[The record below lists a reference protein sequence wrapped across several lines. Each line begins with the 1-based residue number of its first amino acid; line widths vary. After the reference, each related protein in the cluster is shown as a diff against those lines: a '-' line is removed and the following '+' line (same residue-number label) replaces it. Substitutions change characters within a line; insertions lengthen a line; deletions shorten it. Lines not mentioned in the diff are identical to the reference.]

1 MSGVKGR
8 IHFAWWVLVGLS
20 ITVGLGKAALNNTA
34 GLFLTPVSNDIGVG
48 IGTLAL
54 YLSISS
60 VATMIFLPIG
70 GKLLAKHDS
79 RVILTAGIILQ
90 GGAFAVFGLMN
101 YVWGWYVF
109 AIPFAVG
116 AVLIN
121 IIAGPVLI
129 DRWFTKRKGL
139 ALGILS
145 AVGGIMGA
153 FIQPIAGNLIA
164 NFGWRTSYIAIGVGV
179 IIITIPAIIFLLRK
193 NPAEKNLQPYGEGEA
208 KEDTED
214 NKEQESKSGIDI
226 QVARKSLAFILLGV
240 FFFVIT
246 AVASFV
252 QHIPTYLINQGYDT
266 AFSGK
271 IMSAT
276 MVGLFIG
283 SLLFGFLADKIG
295 AKSTAMLAMVLGI
308 IGTISLIA
316 FPNTVVMLVIAVMMF
331 GFIMSSIGT
340 VAPALT
346 SALFGSRDYSQ
357 IYATASVGMA
367 IAGIITLPAYGYIFD
382 FTGSYTGALYAI
394 LVMLVINIICII
406 LAFKDREKMV
416 EKNLWHE

>member
-1 MSGVKGR
+1 MSETKRR

-34 GLFLTPVSNDIGVG
+34 GLFLTPVASDIGVG
-48 IGTLAL
+48 IGTLTL

-70 GKLLAKHDS
+70 GKLLAKYDS
-79 RVILTAGIILQ
+79 RVILAAGIILQ
-90 GGAFAVFGLMN
+90 GGAFAIFGLMN

-109 AIPFAVG
+109 SIPFAAG

-129 DRWFTKRKGL
+129 ERWFTKRKGL

-145 AVGGIMGA
+145 AVGGILGA
-153 FIQPIAGNLIA
+153 VIQPVAGNLIA
-164 NFGWRTSYIAIGVGV
+164 SIGWRTSYIAIGVTV
-179 IIITIPAIIFLLRK
+179 IIVTLPAIIFLLRRS
-193 NPAEKNLQPYGEGEA
+193 PAEKNLQPYGEEETT
-208 KEDTED
+208 EDTVESE
-214 NKEQESKSGIDI
+214 EQVTKSGIDF
-226 QVARKSLAFILLGV
+226 QVARKSLAFILLIV
-240 FFFVIT
+240 FFFVLT

-266 AFSGK
+266 AFSGN

-276 MVGLFIG
+276 MIGLFIG
-283 SLLFGFLADKIG
+283 SLLFGFLADRIG
-295 AKSTAMLAMVLGI
+295 AKNTALFAMVLGI
-308 IGTISLIA
+308 IGTLSLII
-316 FPNTVVMLVIAVMMF
+316 FPNIVVMLVIAVMMF
-331 GFIMSSIGT
+331 GFVMSSIGT

-346 SALFGSRDYSQ
+346 SALFGGREYSQ
-357 IYATASVGMA
+357 IYSTASIGMA
-367 IAGIITLPAYGYIFD
+367 IAGVITLPAYGYIFD

-394 LVMLVINIICII
+394 LAMLIINIFCILI
-406 LAFKDREKMV
+406 AFKDKDKMV
-416 EKNLWHE
+416 KENLWHK